1 MNSYL
6 KKEEQVFTLALDVKL
21 HADKKTLVKDCKK
34 KKKNDIIYPSSPQAS
49 GCNVQPFGDN
59 KHRPLTSNSGGT
71 DS

>member
-1 MNSYL
+1 MNLYL

-21 HADKKTLVKDCKK
+21 HADKKTLVKDCTINIE
-34 KKKNDIIYPSSPQAS
+34 NDIIYTSSPQAS
-49 GCNVQPFGDN
+49 RCNVQPFGDN